1 MLIRQLH
8 LKNLLSYGPESEPLT
23 LGSLNVL
30 IGPNGSGK
38 SNFIEALSLLQ
49 AAPAEITRPIRDGGG
64 IRDWLHKTR
73 KKATGS
79 PTARVEAILKYP
91 AGRQSL
97 RYGIEFT
104 EEANRLTITDEVIE
118 NDHPDA
124 GHPQAY
130 FYYQWRHGNP
140 ILNVSEFGERKL
152 SRESIK
158 SDQSILA
165 QKRDADLYPEITYVA
180 DQLSGMRLYREWTFG
195 RYASPRL
202 PQKADLPN
210 GALEP
215 DASNLGLVL
224 NRLRR
229 DTHARRRLIDS
240 LQSVYEGIEDVDVI
254 VEGGTVQVFFM
265 ERNGLM
271 PATRLSDGTLRYLS
285 LLAVLCDPSP
295 PPLICI
301 EEPELGLHPDLMP
314 TLADLI
320 KETSARTQLVVTTH
334 SPALVDAMTDTPEAV
349 LVCERDESGTSL
361 SRLDRED
368 LAPWLEKYRL
378 GQLWTRGDLGGTRW

>member
-38 SNFIEALSLLQ
+38 SNFIETLSLLQ
-49 AAPAEITRPIRDGGG
+49 AAPGEITRPIRDGGG
-64 IRDWLHKTR
+64 IRDWLHKAGQNA
-73 KKATGS
+73 KGS
-79 PTARVEAILKYP
+79 PTARVEAIMEYP
-91 AGRQSL
+91 SGRQPL
-97 RYGIEFT
+97 RYVVEFT
-104 EEANRLTITDEVIE
+104 EEANRLTITDEVVE
-118 NDHPDA
+118 NERPDA

-130 FYYQWRHGNP
+130 FYYQWRHGAP
-140 ILNVSEFGERKL
+140 VLNISEFGERRL

-158 SDQSILA
+158 SDLSILA

-180 DQLSGMRLYREWTFG
+180 DQFSGMRLYREWTFG

-210 GALEP
+210 GTLEP

-229 DTHARRRLIDS
+229 DTHARRLLLDA
-240 LQSVYEGIEDVDVI
+240 LKKVYEGIEDVDVI

-265 ERNGLM
+265 ERSGSM

-285 LLAVLCDPSP
+285 LLAVLCDPAP

-314 TLADLI
+314 TLAGLI
-320 KETSARTQLVVTTH
+320 KDASARTQLVVTTH

-349 LVCERDESGTSL
+349 LVCERDETGTVL
-361 SRLDRED
+361 SRLDKQD
-368 LAPWLEKYRL
+368 LKPWLEKYRL